1 MATKVVYEWA
11 VEENSSD
18 GDIVDSYFYDRL
30 SDIPY
35 SVFRH
40 NDLVLVR
47 NEGNDVFGM
56 EDRYWAY
63 VKDGKL
69 PEFFSDGG
77 GGTTQIRV
85 PKRFHKELD
94 SYVLLKKS
102 IKYIKKKKI

>member
-1 MATKVVYEWA
+1 MATRVLYEWA
-11 VEENSSD
+11 VEVNSG
-18 GDIVDSYFYDRL
+18 GDIIESFFYDNL
-30 SDIPY
+30 ADIPY
-35 SVFRH
+35 SFFRRH
-40 NDLVLVR
+40 DVLLVR
-47 NEGNDVFGM
+47 NEGNDVYGL

-69 PEFFSDGG
+69 PDFFSDGG